1 VLPTDGHVHSQWSW
15 DAPDGSMERTC
26 ARAVEIGLGSVA
38 FTEHA
43 DFTPWTVLAARVP
56 DHVRGN
62 VTPAG
67 VFLPPELDVEGYL
80 ENLRRCRDRFPSL
93 RILSGVE
100 LSEPHWHAR
109 RAAALLGQSGFDR
122 VLGSVH
128 SIQTSETRFLAV
140 DQAYLEFSA
149 ADVVRSYLAEVTR
162 MVEMCDTFA
171 VLAHIDYPVR
181 YWPTGSGTYDPGLFE
196 EDYRQALSALAA
208 TSRALEVNTRV
219 PLGPEIVRWGHE
231 AGGEAIAFGSDAHDP
246 TALAHGF
253 ADAAAMVEAQGFPPG
268 PDPYRLWRRS

>member
-1 VLPTDGHVHSQWSW
+1 
-15 DAPDGSMERTC
+15 
-26 ARAVEIGLGSVA
+26 
-38 FTEHA
+38 
-43 DFTPWTVLAARVP
+43 
-56 DHVRGN
+56 
-62 VTPAG
+62 
-67 VFLPPELDVEGYL
+67 
-80 ENLRRCRDRFPSL
+80 
-93 RILSGVE
+93 
-100 LSEPHWHAR
+100 
-109 RAAALLGQSGFDR
+109 LLGQSGFDR

-128 SIQTSETRFLAV
+128 SIQTSETQFLAV

-219 PLGPEIVRWGHE
+219 PLGPEIVRWWHE